1 MLWGT
6 VSRLRE
12 TAELLDEAGQRLSV
26 IDPGPTAFGAGGL
39 GLLGDVGHEAYLH
52 WRAALDARSREA
64 SAHAGRGHE
73 LAQAVTV
80 AAEALSAADSDVQ
93 REVR

>member
-12 TAELLDEAGQRLSV
+12 TAELLDETGQRLSG

-39 GLLGDVGHEAYLH
+39 GLLGDVGHEVYRQ
-52 WRAALDARSREA
+52 WRAALEARSREA
-64 SAHAGRGHE
+64 SEHASRTQA
-73 LAQAVTV
+73 LAQAVT
-80 AAEALSAADSDVQ
+80 AATGALSGADADAPP
-93 REVR
+93 EVR